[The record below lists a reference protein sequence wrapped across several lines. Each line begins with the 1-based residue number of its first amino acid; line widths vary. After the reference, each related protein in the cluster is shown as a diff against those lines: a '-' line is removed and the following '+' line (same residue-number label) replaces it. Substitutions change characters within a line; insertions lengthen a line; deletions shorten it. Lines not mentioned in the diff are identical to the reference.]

1 MNSEKIFAP
10 CHVERFDEV
19 SEAATR
25 STLIVV
31 AVTLIMMVVEIS
43 VGLWS
48 NSMALLADGLHMSS
62 HAVAIGVSALAYVL
76 AHRLA
81 GDPRFAFGTF
91 KIEVLGGF
99 ASAIFL
105 LGVAVMMV
113 VGSFERLLAPQAI
126 HYPQAIAVA
135 VLGLLVNAV
144 CAWILGAAHHGH
156 AHAHGHG
163 HAHGHDHGYGHAHSH
178 GHAHDHGHDHRPTHA
193 GDLNLRSAYLHVI
206 ADALTSVLAI
216 VALCAGLFLGWDWL
230 DPLMGVIGAGL
241 VVSWGIGLIKVTGR
255 ILLDREM
262 DHPLVRE
269 IPARIS
275 IGPSTGIGPDA
286 MHGRDDPSAAKHM
299 PDASIEITDLHVWR
313 VGKQAFACAMSV
325 RTTDRTL
332 DADTVRRRLAGLKA
346 LRHVTVELHYEA
358 NA

>member
-156 AHAHGHG
+156 N
-163 HAHGHDHGYGHAHSH
+163 HDHSH
-178 GHAHDHGHDHRPTHA
+178 NHDHRPTHA

-216 VALCAGLFLGWDWL
+216 VALCAGLLLGWDWL
-230 DPLMGVIGAGL
+230 DPVMGVVGAVL
-241 VVSWGIGLIKVTGR
+241 VVSWAIGLIKETGR

-262 DHPLVRE
+262 DHPLVHE
-269 IPARIS
+269 IPARIL
-275 IGPSTGIGPDA
+275 IGSGAGLGPDA
-286 MHGRDDPSAAKHM
+286 IHGRDDPFAAKHM
-299 PDASIEITDLHVWR
+299 LDASIEITDLHVWR

-332 DADTVRRRLAGLKA
+332 DADTVRRRLAGLEA
-346 LRHVTVELHYEA
+346 LLHVTVELHYEA